1 VQPMSGFANISPVK
15 TLAKEPAGRHANLFS
30 VAGKTALITGGGSGI
45 GASMAR
51 TLSDA
56 GAQILLVG
64 RREDHLRDVLGDRGG
79 AVFPLDLGADGAATK
94 LADAVHAAGFSPDII
109 INAAG
114 VNPRRHADDI
124 DEATWR
130 ATVHLN
136 LNVPF
141 LVAQA
146 FVPQMQQK
154 GWGRIINIASLQSNR
169 AFQNGIAYGAAKGG
183 ILQLTRAMA
192 EAWSHHGITAN
203 AIAPGFF
210 PTALTAA
217 VFDNQALTDQY
228 AKQTA
233 IGRNG
238 RLEDLDGPLLFLA
251 SDASGYVTGQ
261 NLPVDGGF
269 TAK

>member
-1 VQPMSGFANISPVK
+1 M
-15 TLAKEPAGRHANLFS
+15 AKEPAGRHANLFS

-64 RREDHLRDVLGDRGG
+64 RREDYLRDVLGDGGG

-146 FVPQMQQK
+146 FVPQMQQR
-154 GWGRIINIASLQSNR
+154 GWGRIINIASLQS
-169 AFQNGIAYGAAKGG
+169 
-183 ILQLTRAMA
+183 
-192 EAWSHHGITAN
+192 
-203 AIAPGFF
+203 
-210 PTALTAA
+210 
-217 VFDNQALTDQY
+217 
-228 AKQTA
+228 
-233 IGRNG
+233 
-238 RLEDLDGPLLFLA
+238 
-251 SDASGYVTGQ
+251 
-261 NLPVDGGF
+261 
-269 TAK
+269 